1 LALILGDD
9 TQARNAIG
17 GVSAFNG
24 MTIANPWARVLGEN
38 VLASLAIN
46 AIAAFGGR
54 TLSKPWTRVQGE
66 NTMARMAI
74 MLIQAFNGRTIAKPW
89 ARVDGDASGANA
101 VISAIASTN
110 GSVIA
115 TRYVDIVTRGSGEV
129 HAATGGRIHGP
140 GTGTSDS
147 IPAMLSNNEHVIRAA
162 SVAKLDRE
170 VGPNFL
176 NVLNR
181 TGDVNKALANASNRY
196 LASAVSLARGA
207 YATGGRVQ
215 KALSQDSMT
224 VVIDGGKTVNQT
236 FNVSTK
242 IVRSDQ
248 DLHAAAQI
256 DRAALMRTARR
267 EARL

>member
-1 LALILGDD
+1 
-9 TQARNAIG
+9 
-17 GVSAFNG
+17 
-24 MTIANPWARVLGEN
+24 M
-38 VLASLAIN
+38 
-46 AIAAFGGR
+46 
-54 TLSKPWTRVQGE
+54 
-66 NTMARMAI
+66 
-74 MLIQAFNGRTIAKPW
+74 
-89 ARVDGDASGANA
+89 
-101 VISAIASTN
+101 
-110 GSVIA
+110 IA

-162 SVAKLDRE
+162 SVAKLDRT

-181 TGDVNKALANASNRY
+181 TGDVSKALANANNRY
-196 LASAVSLARGA
+196 LDSAQNLARAA
-207 YATGGRVQ
+207 YATGGRVR
-215 KALSQDSMT
+215 SMFEKNAT
-224 VVIDGGKTVNQT
+224 VVIDGGRTVNQT
-236 FNVSTK
+236 FNVQTK